1 MLNRANSRQSSKDGI
16 KRLRWFFQK
25 EKSSSL
31 TRRNWERVDKK
42 RFLWIINVFTPSV
55 AMFVGLWRRHSLS
68 FTQISF
74 ICSPQKCAFA
84 VKWPGFRSIINHY
97 HFKNALSIFF
107 FTSPPTV
114 ELIVDSGKKKRAMR
128 VFHPILF
135 KFHGT
140 TFDFHSPKWGKPQ
153 GGDGLSSLP
162 WGQELHSSAP

>member
-55 AMFVGLWRRHSLS
+55 AMFVGLWRRHSLP

-107 FTSPPTV
+107 SH
-114 ELIVDSGKKKRAMR
+114 LSSNSWINSGLWEKKKSNAS
-128 VFHPILF
+128 ISS
-135 KFHGT
+135 
-140 TFDFHSPKWGKPQ
+140 HSIQISRHHLWFP
-153 GGDGLSSLP
+153 
-162 WGQELHSSAP
+162 